1 MAQKALT
8 TVSQDSNRGAQMLPV
23 PASLP
28 PEPATQSSKF
38 TSPACTVCVCV
49 SCSCRLMENT
59 ERIFSR
65 ITAYPASSVLKDR

>member
-8 TVSQDSNRGAQMLPV
+8 RVSQDSNRGAQMLLV

-38 TSPACTVCVCV
+38 TSACTVCVCV

-65 ITAYPASSVLKDR
+65 INAYPASSVLKDR